1 MILVALFAVIFFE
14 MVFILSILLETPLR
28 KMATSWLDQ
37 VKRCGLW
44 SAAVKFL
51 ASTILFTKI
60 QKRTTDNF
68 ILEATLIAFALF
80 LALVIDQ
87 LHRHLSSLDGRIVCS
102 SKRIKEL
109 EEVIAGLNLRLRHMR
124 NQSITK
130 TDNLIRYKR
139 KLSKAP
145 SHQRSIAF
153 DAWFELGRGTALL
166 LAVFGLQPH
175 LESLSPDPELLKWK
189 STPPGRLKMN
199 IGGAWSKE
207 NTVGGVVSLSGI
219 LPESLLLQRR

>member
-14 MVFILSILLETPLR
+14 MVFILSILLDTPLR

-51 ASTILFTKI
+51 ANTILFTKI

-87 LHRHLSSLDGRIVCS
+87 LHRRLSSLDGSIVCS

-124 NQSITK
+124 NQSIISAEKIKNQPPQPLCDQKVEGLEPNNKKSVHQLFTGSLNK
-130 TDNLIRYKR
+130 FNVAVYIERLIM
-139 KLSKAP
+139 
-145 SHQRSIAF
+145 SI
-153 DAWFELGRGTALL
+153 
-166 LAVFGLQPH
+166 
-175 LESLSPDPELLKWK
+175 
-189 STPPGRLKMN
+189 
-199 IGGAWSKE
+199 
-207 NTVGGVVSLSGI
+207 
-219 LPESLLLQRR
+219 